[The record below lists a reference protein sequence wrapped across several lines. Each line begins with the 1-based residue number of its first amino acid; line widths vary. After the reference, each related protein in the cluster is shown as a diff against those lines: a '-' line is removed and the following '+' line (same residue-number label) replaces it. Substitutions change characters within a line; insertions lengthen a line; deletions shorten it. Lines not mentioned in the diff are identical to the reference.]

1 MISRIKRN
9 IYFLLVLLPGLA
21 GAATQVTDI
30 EFASLQGDQFEIKLQ
45 FSEQPPKANA
55 YEIGNRARLVV
66 DFPGVESSLPQKK
79 YALDFENASAAVI
92 ISDGKRTRLI
102 VNLNESIPFEIDSD
116 SNSVTVRAGAGA
128 GVGSSDS
135 DTPAMKAAASKVS
148 TASDGPLASSADGSF
163 DSSTNR
169 SKANQFKRSGLAITD
184 VDFRRSEDGAGS
196 IIIGLSQPSVNVDVD
211 RSNDQIQLSFYQ
223 TNLPDR
229 FDRRLDVLD
238 FATPVKTVDSKQE
251 GTTTTVTIDAS
262 GQYDYLAYQAD
273 GQYVVNIKPLSDA
286 EVEAQSKKF
295 AFSGERLTLDFQDIE
310 VRSVLQIIAEFTS
323 LNLVASDTVT
333 GNITLWLDDVP
344 WDQAL
349 EIILKAKGL
358 DKRREGNVLMVAP
371 AAEIAEQERLQ
382 VEANKQLQELAPLET
397 AFVRIKYADAA
408 EIFELFTASRTDEG
422 QSSGG
427 GREGNATTT
436 ILSERG
442 SAIVDERTNTIIL
455 TDTEDK
461 INAFK
466 RLIDE
471 IDMPIKQV
479 LIEARIVIANTDFK
493 KELGVTWGL
502 AGIDKLAGGT
512 VGSAFGDRTLGFS
525 GRRSGLAPGAGVV
538 ETFKYSADEIE
549 ADDGADGLPGTA
561 DDGPTTYTRNYDIG
575 LGDSLAVDLGVANP
589 TGSFSL
595 GYLTDN
601 FLIDLELSAL
611 ESDGFGEIVSQPKVL
626 TGDKQQAV
634 IKSGT
639 EIAYQKATSSG
650 ATSIEF
656 KEAVLQLEVTPQITP
671 DNRIIMDLLVSQD
684 SVGAFT
690 PTGEPSIDITQLE
703 TQALVGN
710 GQTLVLGGIFQT
722 EEVNGTDKVPLLGDL
737 PFVGKLFRN
746 ELRNI
751 EKREILIFITPK
763 IIDDNLLDR

>member
-1 MISRIKRN
+1 MISRIKCN
-9 IYFLLVLLPGLA
+9 IYFLLALLPGLA

-30 EFASLQGDQFEIKLQ
+30 EFASLQGDQFEIRLQ
-45 FSEQPPKANA
+45 FSEQPPQANA
-55 YEIGNRARLVV
+55 YEIGNPARLVV

-79 YALDFENASAAVI
+79 YALGFENANEAVI
-92 ISDGKRTRLI
+92 ISDGSRTRLI
-102 VNLNESIPFEIDSD
+102 VNLNQSIPFEIDSEN
-116 SNSVTVRAGAGA
+116 NSVTVRAGAGTKSTLSA
-128 GVGSSDS
+128 QSNSLSEDGSQLVRA
-135 DTPAMKAAASKVS
+135 PV
-148 TASDGPLASSADGSF
+148 SSAQI
-163 DSSTNR
+163 SSATNI
-169 SKANQFKRSGLAITD
+169 ADAGQFKRNALAVTD
-184 VDFRRSEDGAGS
+184 VDFRRSEDGSGS
-196 IIIGLSQPSVNVDVD
+196 IVIGLSQPSVNVDIN
-211 RSNDQIQLSFYQ
+211 RSNHQIQLSFYQ
-223 TNLPDR
+223 TELPDQ
-229 FDRRLDVLD
+229 FDRRLDVVD
-238 FATPVKTVDSKQE
+238 FATPVKTIDSKQV

-273 GQYVVNIKPLSDA
+273 GQYVVNIKPLTDA
-286 EVEAQSKKF
+286 EVEEQSRKF
-295 AFSGERLTLDFQDIE
+295 AFNGERLTLDFQDIE

-358 DKRREGNVLMVAP
+358 DKRQEGNVLMVAP

-397 AFVRIKYADAA
+397 TFVRIKYADAA
-408 EIFELFTASRTDEG
+408 EIFELFTASRGDEG
-422 QSSGG
+422 QSSSG

-471 IDMPIKQV
+471 IDVPIKQV

-502 AGIDKLAGGT
+502 AGIEKLTGGT
-512 VGSAFGDRTLGFS
+512 IGSPFGDKTLGFS
-525 GRRSGLAPGAGVV
+525 GRRSGLTPGAGVK
-538 ETFKYSADEIE
+538 ETFTYSADEIE
-549 ADDGADGLPGTA
+549 TDDDGI
-561 DDGPTTYTRNYDIG
+561 TTYTRNYDIG
-575 LGDSLAVDLGVANP
+575 LGDSLAVDLGVDNP

-690 PTGEPSIDITQLE
+690 PTGEPSIDITQIE

-737 PFVGKLFRN
+737 PFLGKLFRN
-746 ELRNI
+746 DLRNI

>member
-9 IYFLLVLLPGLA
+9 IYFLLALLPALA

-30 EFASLQGDQFEIKLQ
+30 EFASLQGDQFEIRLQ
-45 FSEQPPKANA
+45 FSEQPPETNA
-55 YEIGNRARLVV
+55 YEIGNPARLIV
-66 DFPGVESSLPQKK
+66 DFPGVESSLSQKK
-79 YALDFENASAAVI
+79 YALGFENANEAVI
-92 ISDGKRTRLI
+92 ISDGSRTRLI
-102 VNLNESIPFEIDSD
+102 VNLNQSVPFEINSD
-116 SNSVTVRAGAGA
+116 NNSVTVRAGAGA
-128 GVGSSDS
+128 GIETSLSSRSDSLAAVASRVALSPGSS
-135 DTPAMKAAASKVS
+135 TTNTAVTAA
-148 TASDGPLASSADGSF
+148 PEQSAV
-163 DSSTNR
+163 
-169 SKANQFKRSGLAITD
+169 AVTD
-184 VDFRRSEDGAGS
+184 VDFRRGEDGSGS
-196 IIIGLSQPSVNVDVD
+196 IHISLSQPSVNVDID
-211 RSNDQIQLSFYQ
+211 RSNHQIQLSFYQ
-223 TNLPDR
+223 TELPDQ
-229 FDRRLDVLD
+229 FDRRLDVVD
-238 FATPVKTVDSKQE
+238 FATPVKTIDSKQE
-251 GTTTTVTIDAS
+251 GTTATVTIDAS

-273 GQYVVNIKPLSDA
+273 GQYVVNIKPLTDA
-286 EVEAQSKKF
+286 EVEEQSKKF

-358 DKRREGNVLMVAP
+358 DKRQEGNVLMVAP

-397 AFVRIKYADAA
+397 TFVRIKYADAA
-408 EIFELFTASRTDEG
+408 EIFELFTASRSDEG

-471 IDMPIKQV
+471 IDVPIKQV

-502 AGIDKLAGGT
+502 AGIDKLAGST
-512 VGSAFGDRTLGFS
+512 TSSAFGDRTLGFS
-525 GRRSGLAPGAGVV
+525 GRRSGLAPGAGVK
-538 ETFKYSADEIE
+538 ESFTYSADEIE
-549 ADDGADGLPGTA
+549 TDNGADGVPGGG
-561 DDGPTTYTRNYDIG
+561 DDGPTTYTRDFDFG

-690 PTGEPSIDITQLE
+690 PTGEPSIDITQIE

-722 EEVNGTDKVPLLGDL
+722 EEVNGTDKVPMLGDL
-737 PFVGKLFRN
+737 PLLGKLFRN
-746 ELRNI
+746 DLRNI

>member
-1 MISRIKRN
+1 MSNSLGIQKMISRIKRN
-9 IYFLLVLLPGLA
+9 IYFLLALLPGLT

-45 FSEQPPKANA
+45 FSEQPPQANA
-55 YEIGNRARLVV
+55 YEIGNPARLVV

-79 YALDFENASAAVI
+79 YALGFENASAAVI
-92 ISDGKRTRLI
+92 ISDGSRTRLI
-102 VNLNESIPFEIDSD
+102 VNLSQSIPFEIDTE
-116 SNSVTVRAGAGA
+116 SNSVTVRAGAGT
-128 GVGSSDS
+128 GVSSRADS
-135 DTPAMKAAASKVS
+135 AVAIAAASQV
-148 TASDGPLASSADGSF
+148 SSAQTST
-163 DSSTNR
+163 SSENSTV
-169 SKANQFKRSGLAITD
+169 SQFKPNGLAVTD
-184 VDFRRSEDGAGS
+184 VDFRRGEDGSGS
-196 IIIGLSQPSVNVDVD
+196 IIIGLSQPSVNVDID
-211 RSNDQIQLSFYQ
+211 RSNNQIQLSFYQ
-223 TNLPDR
+223 TALPDQ
-229 FDRRLDVLD
+229 FDRRLDVVD
-238 FATPVKTVDSKQE
+238 FATPVKHVDSKQE
-251 GTTTTVTIDAS
+251 GTTTTVTIDAA

-273 GQYVVNIKPLSDA
+273 GQYVVNIKPLTDA
-286 EVEAQSKKF
+286 EVEEQAKKF
-295 AFSGERLTLDFQDIE
+295 AFNGDKMTLDFQDIE

-358 DKRREGNVLMVAP
+358 DKRQEGNVLMVAP

-397 AFVRIKYADAA
+397 TFVRIKYADAA

-422 QSSGG
+422 QSSNG
-427 GREGNATTT
+427 GRDGNATPT

-471 IDMPIKQV
+471 IDVPIKQV

-525 GRRSGLAPGAGVV
+525 GRRSGLAPGAGVKDSF
-538 ETFKYSADEIE
+538 TYSADEIE
-549 ADDGADGLPGTA
+549 TDDDGNTI
-561 DDGPTTYTRNYDIG
+561 YTKNYDFG

-690 PTGEPSIDITQLE
+690 PTGEPSIDITQIE

-722 EEVNGTDKVPLLGDL
+722 EEVNGTDKVPFLGDL
-737 PFVGKLFRN
+737 PFLGKLFRN
-746 ELRNI
+746 DLRNV

>member
-1 MISRIKRN
+1 MSNSLGNLKMISRIKCN
-9 IYFLLVLLPGLA
+9 IYFLLALLPGLA

-30 EFASLQGDQFEIKLQ
+30 EFASLQGDQFEIRLQ
-45 FSEQPPKANA
+45 FSEQPPQANA
-55 YEIGNRARLVV
+55 YEIGNPARLVV

-79 YALDFENASAAVI
+79 YALGFENANEAVI
-92 ISDGKRTRLI
+92 ISDGSRTRLI
-102 VNLNESIPFEIDSD
+102 VNLNQSIPFEIDSEN
-116 SNSVTVRAGAGA
+116 NSVTVRAGAGTKSILSA
-128 GVGSSDS
+128 QSDS
-135 DTPAMKAAASKVS
+135 LTEDGSQLVRAPVAS
-148 TASDGPLASSADGSF
+148 AQISSA
-163 DSSTNR
+163 TNI
-169 SKANQFKRSGLAITD
+169 ADAGQFKRNALAVTD
-184 VDFRRSEDGAGS
+184 VDFRRSEDGSGS
-196 IIIGLSQPSVNVDVD
+196 IIIGLSQPSVNVDIN
-211 RSNDQIQLSFYQ
+211 RSNHQIQLSFYQ
-223 TNLPDR
+223 TELPDQ
-229 FDRRLDVLD
+229 FDRRLDVVD
-238 FATPVKTVDSKQE
+238 FATPVKTIDSKQV

-262 GQYDYLAYQAD
+262 GQYDYLAYQTD
-273 GQYVVNIKPLSDA
+273 GQYVVNITPLTDA
-286 EVEAQSKKF
+286 EVEEQSRKF
-295 AFSGERLTLDFQDIE
+295 AFNGERLTLDFQDIE

-358 DKRREGNVLMVAP
+358 DKRQEGNVLMVAP

-397 AFVRIKYADAA
+397 TFVRIKYADAA
-408 EIFELFTASRTDEG
+408 EIFELFTASRGDEG
-422 QSSGG
+422 QSSSG

-471 IDMPIKQV
+471 IDVPIKQV

-502 AGIDKLAGGT
+502 AGIEKLTGGT
-512 VGSAFGDRTLGFS
+512 IGSPFGDKTLGFS
-525 GRRSGLAPGAGVV
+525 GRRSGLTPGAGVK
-538 ETFKYSADEIE
+538 ETFTYSADEIE
-549 ADDGADGLPGTA
+549 TDDDGI
-561 DDGPTTYTRNYDIG
+561 TTYTRNYDIG
-575 LGDSLAVDLGVANP
+575 LGDSLAVDLGVDNP

-690 PTGEPSIDITQLE
+690 PTGEPSIDITQIE

-737 PFVGKLFRN
+737 PFLGKLFRN
-746 ELRNI
+746 DLRNI

>member
-1 MISRIKRN
+1 MISRIKCN
-9 IYFLLVLLPGLA
+9 IYFLLALLPGLA

-30 EFASLQGDQFEIKLQ
+30 EFASLQGDQFEIRLQ
-45 FSEQPPKANA
+45 FSEQPPQANA
-55 YEIGNRARLVV
+55 YEIGNPARLVV

-79 YALDFENASAAVI
+79 YALGFENANEAVI
-92 ISDGKRTRLI
+92 ISDGSRTRLI
-102 VNLNESIPFEIDSD
+102 VNLNQSIPFEIDSEN
-116 SNSVTVRAGAGA
+116 NSVTVRAGAGTKSILSA
-128 GVGSSDS
+128 QSNSLSEDGSQLVRA
-135 DTPAMKAAASKVS
+135 PV
-148 TASDGPLASSADGSF
+148 SSAQI
-163 DSSTNR
+163 SSATNI
-169 SKANQFKRSGLAITD
+169 ADAGQFKRNALAVTD
-184 VDFRRSEDGAGS
+184 VDFRRSEDGSGS
-196 IIIGLSQPSVNVDVD
+196 IVIGLSQPSVNVDIN
-211 RSNDQIQLSFYQ
+211 RSNHQIQLSFYQ
-223 TNLPDR
+223 TELPDQS
-229 FDRRLDVLD
+229 DRRLDVVD
-238 FATPVKTVDSKQE
+238 FATPVKTIDSKQV

-273 GQYVVNIKPLSDA
+273 GQYVVNIKPLTDA
-286 EVEAQSKKF
+286 EVEEQSRKF
-295 AFSGERLTLDFQDIE
+295 AFNGERLTLDFQDIE

-358 DKRREGNVLMVAP
+358 DKRQEGNVLMVAP

-397 AFVRIKYADAA
+397 TFVRIKYADAA
-408 EIFELFTASRTDEG
+408 EIFELFTASRGDEG
-422 QSSGG
+422 QSSSG

-471 IDMPIKQV
+471 IDVPIKQV

-502 AGIDKLAGGT
+502 AGIEKLTGGT
-512 VGSAFGDRTLGFS
+512 IGSPFGDKTLGFS
-525 GRRSGLAPGAGVV
+525 GRRSGLTPGAGVK
-538 ETFKYSADEIE
+538 ETFTYSADEIE
-549 ADDGADGLPGTA
+549 TDDDGI
-561 DDGPTTYTRNYDIG
+561 TTYTRNYDIG
-575 LGDSLAVDLGVANP
+575 LGDSLAVDLGVDNP

-690 PTGEPSIDITQLE
+690 PTGEPSIDITQIE

-737 PFVGKLFRN
+737 PFLGKLFRN
-746 ELRNI
+746 DLRNI

>member
-1 MISRIKRN
+1 MKSDQLVRENKMISQLKRCL
-9 IYFLLVLLPGLA
+9 YWLLLALPATLW
-21 GAATQVTDI
+21 GAAAEANAVTDI
-30 EFASLQGDQFEIKLQ
+30 DFVALPDDRFEVRLA
-45 FSEQPPKANA
+45 FSGQPPQPKS
-55 YEIGNRARLVV
+55 YEIAQPARLVL
-66 DFPGVESSLPQKK
+66 DFAQVQSALDKKK
-79 YALDFENASAAVI
+79 YPLPFTNARDAVVV
-92 ISDGKRTRLI
+92 SDGSRTRLI
-102 VNLNESIPFEIDSD
+102 INLVESAPFQTAIEG
-116 SNSVTVRAGAGA
+116 NSLVLQVGASGAAQRVERDDLSGFQPAAIREDQDQAAGELNAAVTG
-128 GVGSSDS
+128 
-135 DTPAMKAAASKVS
+135 
-148 TASDGPLASSADGSF
+148 
-163 DSSTNR
+163 
-169 SKANQFKRSGLAITD
+169 I
-184 VDFRRSEDGAGS
+184 DFRRDAQGAGLILIDLSDPS
-196 IIIGLSQPSVNVDVD
+196 INIDIEKTGKA
-211 RSNDQIQLSFYQ
+211 IQLSFYQ
-223 TNLPDR
+223 TELPGYL
-229 FDRRLDVLD
+229 DRRLDVVD
-238 FATPVKTVDSKQE
+238 FATPVSAVDAVQVGSA
-251 GTTTTVTIDAS
+251 TIITIEAD

-273 GQYVVNIKPLSDA
+273 NQYMVSVKPQSEA
-286 EVEAQSKKF
+286 EIAAQANKF
-295 AFSGERLTLDFQDIE
+295 DFSGDRLSLNFQDIE
-310 VRSVLQIIAEFTS
+310 VRSVLQLIADFTS

-333 GNITLWLDDVP
+333 GSITLRLDQVP

-349 EIILKAKGL
+349 AIVLKAKGL
-358 DKRREGNVLMVAP
+358 DKRQEGNVLMVAP

-408 EIFELFTASRTDEG
+408 KIFELFTADDQ
-422 QSSGG
+422 QSGDSGG
-427 GREGNATTT
+427 ASKDGNATNS
-436 ILSERG
+436 ILSARG

-461 INAFK
+461 ISEFQ
-466 RLIDE
+466 RLIAE
-471 IDMPIKQV
+471 IDVPIKQV

-493 KELGVTWGL
+493 KELGATWGL
-502 AGIDKLAGGT
+502 AGIDKISGT
-512 VGSAFGDRTLGFS
+512 TQSSAFGDKTLGFS
-525 GRRSGLAPGAGVV
+525 GRRSGLSPGAGVA
-538 ETFKYSADEIE
+538 ESFRYSADEIE
-549 ADDGADGLPGTA
+549 TDFGPDGVAGGG
-561 DDGPTTYTRNYDIG
+561 DDGPTLYTKNYDFG
-575 LGDSLAVDLGVANP
+575 LGDSLAVDLGVADP

-639 EIAYQKATSSG
+639 EIAYEKATSSG

-656 KEAVLQLEVTPQITP
+656 REAVLQLEVTPQITP

-690 PTGEPSIDITQLE
+690 PGGEPSIDITRIE

-722 EEVNGTDKVPLLGDL
+722 EEVNGTEKVPMLGDI
-737 PFVGKLFRN
+737 PFLGRLFRN
-746 ELRNI
+746 DLRNV

>member
-1 MISRIKRN
+1 MISRIKCN
-9 IYFLLVLLPGLA
+9 IYFLLALLPGLA

-30 EFASLQGDQFEIKLQ
+30 EFASLQGDQFEIRLQ
-45 FSEQPPKANA
+45 FSEQPPQANA
-55 YEIGNRARLVV
+55 YEIGNPARLVV

-79 YALDFENASAAVI
+79 YALGFENANEAVI
-92 ISDGKRTRLI
+92 ISDGSRTRLI
-102 VNLNESIPFEIDSD
+102 VNLNQSIPFEIDSEN
-116 SNSVTVRAGAGA
+116 NSVTVRAGAGTKSTLSA
-128 GVGSSDS
+128 QSNSLSEDGSQLVRA
-135 DTPAMKAAASKVS
+135 PV
-148 TASDGPLASSADGSF
+148 SSAQI
-163 DSSTNR
+163 SSATNI
-169 SKANQFKRSGLAITD
+169 ADAGQFKRNALAVTD
-184 VDFRRSEDGAGS
+184 VDFRRSEDGSGS
-196 IIIGLSQPSVNVDVD
+196 IVIGLSQHSVNVDIN
-211 RSNDQIQLSFYQ
+211 RSNHQIQLSFYQ
-223 TNLPDR
+223 TELPDQS
-229 FDRRLDVLD
+229 DRRLDVVD
-238 FATPVKTVDSKQE
+238 FATPVKTIDSKQV

-273 GQYVVNIKPLSDA
+273 GQYVVNIKPLTDA
-286 EVEAQSKKF
+286 EVEEQSRKF
-295 AFSGERLTLDFQDIE
+295 AFNGERLTLDFQDIE

-358 DKRREGNVLMVAP
+358 DKRQEGNVLMVAP

-397 AFVRIKYADAA
+397 TFVRIKYADAA
-408 EIFELFTASRTDEG
+408 EIFELFTASRGDEG
-422 QSSGG
+422 QSSSG

-471 IDMPIKQV
+471 IDVPIKQV

-493 KELGVTWGL
+493 KELGVTWSL
-502 AGIDKLAGGT
+502 AGIEKLTGGT
-512 VGSAFGDRTLGFS
+512 IGSPFGDKTLGFS
-525 GRRSGLAPGAGVV
+525 GRRSGLTPGAGVK
-538 ETFKYSADEIE
+538 ETFTYSADEIE
-549 ADDGADGLPGTA
+549 TDDDGI
-561 DDGPTTYTRNYDIG
+561 TTYTRNYDIG
-575 LGDSLAVDLGVANP
+575 LGDSLAVDLGVDNP

-690 PTGEPSIDITQLE
+690 PTGEPSIDITQIE

-737 PFVGKLFRN
+737 PFLGKLFRN
-746 ELRNI
+746 DLRNI

>member
-1 MISRIKRN
+1 M
-9 IYFLLVLLPGLA
+9 
-21 GAATQVTDI
+21 
-30 EFASLQGDQFEIKLQ
+30 
-45 FSEQPPKANA
+45 
-55 YEIGNRARLVV
+55 
-66 DFPGVESSLPQKK
+66 
-79 YALDFENASAAVI
+79 
-92 ISDGKRTRLI
+92 I
-102 VNLNESIPFEIDSD
+102 VNLTESAPFASATDGNTVTLRVGAD
-116 SNSVTVRAGAGA
+116 NSSGIANMSAQATR
-128 GVGSSDS
+128 
-135 DTPAMKAAASKVS
+135 AAAESGDFS
-148 TASDGPLASSADGSF
+148 TGGP
-163 DSSTNR
+163 
-169 SKANQFKRSGLAITD
+169 AITEI
-184 VDFRRSEDGAGS
+184 DFRRGKDGSGTIS
-196 IIIGLSQPSVNVDVD
+196 IDLSQPSVNVDID
-211 RSNDQIQLSFYQ
+211 RNSSQITLSFYQ
-223 TNLPDR
+223 TTLPER
-229 FDRRLDVLD
+229 LDRRLDVVD
-238 FATPVKTVDSKQE
+238 FATPVQTVDSKQE
-251 GTTTTVTIDAS
+251 GSKTVVAIEAS

-286 EVEAQSKKF
+286 EIAEQSKKF
-295 AFSGERLTLDFQDIE
+295 AFNGERLTLNFQNIE

-323 LNLVASDTVT
+323 INLVASDTVT
-333 GNITLWLDDVP
+333 GSITLRLDNVP

-358 DKRREGNVLMVAP
+358 DKRQEGNVLMVATS
-371 AAEIAEQERLQ
+371 AEIAEQERLQ

-397 AFVRIKYADAA
+397 AFVRIKYADAR
-408 EIFELFTASRTDEG
+408 EVFELFTATRTEAG
-422 QSSGG
+422 QAGGG
-427 GREGNATTT
+427 GRDGNATNT

-461 INAFK
+461 INEFR
-466 RLIDE
+466 RLIGE
-471 IDMPIKQV
+471 IDVPIKQV

-493 KELGVTWGL
+493 KELGATWGL
-502 AGIDKLAGGT
+502 AGIDKLAGDT
-512 VGSAFGDRTLGFS
+512 TSSAFGDRTLGFS
-525 GRRSGLAPGAGVV
+525 GRRSGLTPGSGVK
-538 ETFKYSADEIE
+538 ESFTYSADEIE
-549 ADDGADGLPGTA
+549 RDDGIDGIAGTA
-561 DDGPTTYTRNYDIG
+561 DDVTTYTRNYDFG
-575 LGDSLAVDLGVANP
+575 FGYSLAVDLGVSNP

-690 PTGEPSIDITQLE
+690 PTGEPSIDITQIK

-722 EEVNGTDKVPLLGDL
+722 EEVKGVDKVPVLGDI
-737 PFVGKLFRN
+737 PFLGRLFRN
-746 ELRNI
+746 DLRNV

>member
-1 MISRIKRN
+1 MKSDQLVRENKMISQLKRCL
-9 IYFLLVLLPGLA
+9 YWLLLALPATLW
-21 GAATQVTDI
+21 GAAAEANAVTDI
-30 EFASLQGDQFEIKLQ
+30 DFVALPDDRFEVRLA
-45 FSEQPPKANA
+45 FSGQPPQPKS
-55 YEIGNRARLVV
+55 YEIAQPARLVL
-66 DFPGVESSLPQKK
+66 DFAQVQSALDKKK
-79 YALDFENASAAVI
+79 YPLPFTNARDAVVV
-92 ISDGKRTRLI
+92 SDGSRTRLI
-102 VNLNESIPFEIDSD
+102 INLVESAPFQTAIEG
-116 SNSVTVRAGAGA
+116 NSLVLQVGASGAAQRVERDDLSGFQPAAIREDQDQAAGELNAAVTG
-128 GVGSSDS
+128 
-135 DTPAMKAAASKVS
+135 
-148 TASDGPLASSADGSF
+148 
-163 DSSTNR
+163 
-169 SKANQFKRSGLAITD
+169 I
-184 VDFRRSEDGAGS
+184 DFRRDAQGAGLILIDLSDPS
-196 IIIGLSQPSVNVDVD
+196 INIDIEKTGKA
-211 RSNDQIQLSFYQ
+211 IQLSFYQ
-223 TNLPDR
+223 TELPGYL
-229 FDRRLDVLD
+229 DRRLDVVD
-238 FATPVKTVDSKQE
+238 FATPVSAVDAVQVGSA
-251 GTTTTVTIDAS
+251 TIITIEAD

-273 GQYVVNIKPLSDA
+273 NQYMVSVKPQSEA
-286 EVEAQSKKF
+286 EIAAQANKF
-295 AFSGERLTLDFQDIE
+295 DFSGDRLSLNFQDIE
-310 VRSVLQIIAEFTS
+310 VRSVLQLIADFTS

-333 GNITLWLDDVP
+333 GSITLRLDQVP

-349 EIILKAKGL
+349 AIVLKAKGL
-358 DKRREGNVLMVAP
+358 DKRQEGNVLMVAP

-408 EIFELFTASRTDEG
+408 KIFELFTADDQ
-422 QSSGG
+422 QSGDSGG
-427 GREGNATTT
+427 ASKDGNATNS
-436 ILSERG
+436 ILSARG

-461 INAFK
+461 ISEFQ
-466 RLIDE
+466 RLIAE
-471 IDMPIKQV
+471 IDVPIKQV

-493 KELGVTWGL
+493 KELGATWGL
-502 AGIDKLAGGT
+502 AGIDKISGT
-512 VGSAFGDRTLGFS
+512 TQSSAFGDKTLGFS
-525 GRRSGLAPGAGVV
+525 GRRSGLSPGAGVA
-538 ETFKYSADEIE
+538 ESFRYSADEIE
-549 ADDGADGLPGTA
+549 TDFGPDGVAGGG
-561 DDGPTTYTRNYDIG
+561 DDGPTLYTKNYDFG
-575 LGDSLAVDLGVANP
+575 LGDSLAVDLGVADP

-595 GYLTDN
+595 GYLIDN

-639 EIAYQKATSSG
+639 EIAYEKATSSG

-656 KEAVLQLEVTPQITP
+656 REAVLQLEVTPQITP

-690 PTGEPSIDITQLE
+690 PGGEPSIDITRIE

-722 EEVNGTDKVPLLGDL
+722 EEVSGTDKVPLLGDL

>member
-1 MISRIKRN
+1 MISRIKCN
-9 IYFLLVLLPGLA
+9 IYFLLALLPGLA

-30 EFASLQGDQFEIKLQ
+30 EFASLQGDQFEIRLQ
-45 FSEQPPKANA
+45 FSEQPPQANA
-55 YEIGNRARLVV
+55 YEIGNPARLVV

-79 YALDFENASAAVI
+79 YALGFENANEAVI
-92 ISDGKRTRLI
+92 ISDGSRTRLI
-102 VNLNESIPFEIDSD
+102 VNLNQSIPFEIDSEN
-116 SNSVTVRAGAGA
+116 NSVTVRAGAGTKSTLSA
-128 GVGSSDS
+128 QSNSLSEDGSQLVRA
-135 DTPAMKAAASKVS
+135 PV
-148 TASDGPLASSADGSF
+148 SSAQI
-163 DSSTNR
+163 SSATNI
-169 SKANQFKRSGLAITD
+169 ADAGQFKRNALAVTD
-184 VDFRRSEDGAGS
+184 VDFRRSEDGSGS
-196 IIIGLSQPSVNVDVD
+196 IVIGLSQHSVNVDIN
-211 RSNDQIQLSFYQ
+211 RSNHQIQLSFYQ
-223 TNLPDR
+223 TELPDQS
-229 FDRRLDVLD
+229 DRRLDVVD
-238 FATPVKTVDSKQE
+238 FATPVKTIDSKQV

-262 GQYDYLAYQAD
+262 GQYDYLAYQAH
-273 GQYVVNIKPLSDA
+273 GQYVVNIKPLTDA
-286 EVEAQSKKF
+286 EVEEQSRKF
-295 AFSGERLTLDFQDIE
+295 AFNGERLTLDFQDIE

-358 DKRREGNVLMVAP
+358 DKRQEGNVLMVAP

-397 AFVRIKYADAA
+397 TFVRIKYADAA
-408 EIFELFTASRTDEG
+408 EIFELFTASRGDEG
-422 QSSGG
+422 QSSSG

-471 IDMPIKQV
+471 IDVPIKQV

-493 KELGVTWGL
+493 KELGVTWSL
-502 AGIDKLAGGT
+502 AGIEKLTGGT
-512 VGSAFGDRTLGFS
+512 IGSPFGDKTLGFS
-525 GRRSGLAPGAGVV
+525 GRRSGLTPGAGVK
-538 ETFKYSADEIE
+538 ETFTYSADEIE
-549 ADDGADGLPGTA
+549 TDDDGI
-561 DDGPTTYTRNYDIG
+561 TTYTRNYDIG
-575 LGDSLAVDLGVANP
+575 LGDSLAVDLGVDNP

-690 PTGEPSIDITQLE
+690 PTGEPSIDITQIE

-737 PFVGKLFRN
+737 PFLGKLFRN
-746 ELRNI
+746 DLRNI

>member
-1 MISRIKRN
+1 MIKRIKSL
-9 IYFLLVLLPGLA
+9 FLLLVILPVFAWGEA
-21 GAATQVTDI
+21 KVTDI
-30 EFASLQGDQFEIKLQ
+30 EFASLPGEQFEIKLL
-45 FSEQPPKANA
+45 FTEKPPRPKA
-55 YEIGNRARLVV
+55 YEISKPARLIL
-66 DFPGVESSLPQKK
+66 DFPGVGSSLTQKK
-79 YALDFENASAAVI
+79 YALGFENARDAVI
-92 ISDGKRTRLI
+92 VSDDNRTRLI
-102 VNLNESIPFEIDSD
+102 VNLSETAPYKTEIADNSLVLRVGSGAIDSQ
-116 SNSVTVRAGAGA
+116 
-128 GVGSSDS
+128 
-135 DTPAMKAAASKVS
+135 
-148 TASDGPLASSADGSF
+148 TAGSF
-163 DSSTNR
+163 SSGSYSSGSETALDK
-169 SKANQFKRSGLAITD
+169 KAESYSDILAAELAVTE
-184 VDFRRSEDGAGS
+184 VDFRRSSDGSGT
-196 IIIGLSQPSVNVDVD
+196 ITIGLSQPSVNVDID
-211 RSNDQIQLSFYQ
+211 RDSREIKLSLYQ
-223 TNLPDR
+223 TALPER
-229 FDRRLDVLD
+229 LDRRLDVID
-238 FATPVKTVDSKQE
+238 FATPVQTIDTVQE
-251 GTTTTVTIDAS
+251 GTTTVVTIEAS

-286 EVEAQSKKF
+286 EVEEQSKKF
-295 AFSGERLTLDFQDIE
+295 AFQGERLTLNFQNIE

-333 GNITLWLDDVP
+333 GSITLRLDNVP

-358 DKRREGNVLMVAP
+358 DKRQEGNVLMVAP

-397 AFVRIKYADAA
+397 AFVRIKYADAG
-408 EIFELFTASRTDEG
+408 ELFELFTARSEG
-422 QSSGG
+422 EQLGG
-427 GREGNATTT
+427 GSREGNATST

-455 TDTEDK
+455 TDTEEK
-461 INAFK
+461 INEFK
-466 RLIDE
+466 RLISE
-471 IDMPIKQV
+471 IDVPIKQV
-479 LIEARIVIANTDFK
+479 LIEARIVVANTDFK

-502 AGIDKLAGGT
+502 AGIDKLAGGQFA
-512 VGSAFGDRTLGFS
+512 SATGDRTLGFS
-525 GRRSGLAPGAGVV
+525 GRRSGLTPGAGVV
-538 ETFKYSADEIE
+538 ETFTYSADEV
-549 ADDGADGLPGTA
+549 DTTGPDGQAGTA
-561 DDGPTTYTRNYDIG
+561 DDVTVVTQNFDFG
-575 LGDSLAVDLGVANP
+575 LGDSLAVDLGVDNP
-589 TGSFSL
+589 AGSFSL

-639 EIAYQKATSSG
+639 EIAFQKATSSG
-650 ATSIEF
+650 ATSVEF

-690 PTGEPSIDITQLE
+690 PTGEPSIDITQIE

-722 EEVNGTDKVPLLGDL
+722 EEVDGTEKVPLLGDM
-737 PFVGKLFRN
+737 PFLGRLFRN
-746 ELRNI
+746 DLRNI

-763 IIDDNLLDR
+763 IIDDSLLDR

>member
-1 MISRIKRN
+1 MSNLLGKQKMISRIKRN
-9 IYFLLVLLPGLA
+9 IYFLLALLPGLA
-21 GAATQVTDI
+21 NAATQVTDI
-30 EFASLQGDQFEIKLQ
+30 EFASLQGDQFEIRLQ
-45 FSEQPPKANA
+45 FSEQPPEANA
-55 YEIGNRARLVV
+55 YEIGNPARLVV

-79 YALDFENASAAVI
+79 YALGFENANEAVI
-92 ISDGKRTRLI
+92 ISDGSRTRLI
-102 VNLNESIPFEIDSD
+102 VNLNQSIPFEIDSEN
-116 SNSVTVRAGAGA
+116 NSVTVRAGAGSNI
-128 GVGSSDS
+128 GGSISSQSTSPTLSQTPSVEGSSAPKS
-135 DTPAMKAAASKVS
+135 V
-148 TASDGPLASSADGSF
+148 TADEFERNALAV
-163 DSSTNR
+163 
-169 SKANQFKRSGLAITD
+169 TD
-184 VDFRRSEDGAGS
+184 VDFRRGEDGSGS
-196 IIIGLSQPSVNVDVD
+196 IVIGLSKPSVNVDID
-211 RSNDQIQLSFYQ
+211 RSNHQIQLSFYQ
-223 TNLPDR
+223 TDLPDQ
-229 FDRRLDVLD
+229 FDRRLDVVD
-238 FATPVKTVDSKQE
+238 FATPVKTIDSKQE

-273 GQYVVNIKPLSDA
+273 GQYVVNIKPLTDA
-286 EVEAQSKKF
+286 EVEEQSKKF
-295 AFSGERLTLDFQDIE
+295 AFNGERLTLDFQDIE

-358 DKRREGNVLMVAP
+358 DKRQEGNVLMVAP

-397 AFVRIKYADAA
+397 TFVRIKYADAA

-471 IDMPIKQV
+471 IDVPIKQV

-512 VGSAFGDRTLGFS
+512 TSSAFGDRTLGFS
-525 GRRSGLAPGAGVV
+525 GRRSGLTPGAGVK
-538 ETFKYSADEIE
+538 ESFTYSADETE
-549 ADDGADGLPGTA
+549 EDYGADGVQGGG
-561 DDGPTTYTRNYDIG
+561 DDGPTTYTRAFDFG

-690 PTGEPSIDITQLE
+690 PTGEPSIDITQIE

>member
-1 MISRIKRN
+1 MISRVKCC
-9 IYFLLVLLPGLA
+9 FLMLSLYCFSWS
-21 GAATQVTDI
+21 AAAIDNRVTDI
-30 EFASLQGDQFEIKLQ
+30 DFTSLSSDQFEISLQ
-45 FSEQPPKANA
+45 FSQRPPQPKS
-55 YEIGNRARLVV
+55 YEIAEPARLVL
-66 DFPGVESSLPQKK
+66 DFADVQSQLAKKK
-79 YALDFENASAAVI
+79 YPLSFENARDAVVV
-92 ISDGKRTRLI
+92 SDGSRTRLI
-102 VNLNESIPFEIDSD
+102 VNLNESAPFITRIEGDRLMVKVGVDQSANATSAMPIASTYAQGSD
-116 SNSVTVRAGAGA
+116 DRRADFTEL
-128 GVGSSDS
+128 S
-135 DTPAMKAAASKVS
+135 AAL
-148 TASDGPLASSADGSF
+148 TG
-163 DSSTNR
+163 
-169 SKANQFKRSGLAITD
+169 
-184 VDFRRSEDGAGS
+184 VDFRRDAQGAGL
-196 IIIGLSQPSVNVDVD
+196 IKLDLSDPAVNIDINKTGSKI
-211 RSNDQIQLSFYQ
+211 RLEFYQ
-223 TNLPDR
+223 TELPDHL
-229 FDRRLDVLD
+229 DRRLDVVD
-238 FATPVKTVDSKQE
+238 FATPVTAIDTMQQGS
-251 GTTTTVTIDAS
+251 TTVVTIEAE

-273 GQYVVNIKPLSDA
+273 KQYIVSVKPLTAA
-286 EVEAQSKKF
+286 EVELHNKKF
-295 AFSGERLTLDFQDIE
+295 DFTGDRLSLNFQDIE
-310 VRSVLQIIAEFTS
+310 VRSVLQLIADFTS

-333 GNITLWLDDVP
+333 GSITLRLDKVP

-349 EIILKAKGL
+349 EIVLKAKGL
-358 DKRREGNVLMVAP
+358 DKRQEGNVLMVAP

-408 EIFELFTASRTDEG
+408 EIFELFTADDSQSG
-422 QSSGG
+422 QSGG
-427 GREGNATTT
+427 AAEGNATTS

-442 SAIVDERTNTIIL
+442 SAIVDQRTNTIIL
-455 TDTEDK
+455 TDTEEK
-461 INAFK
+461 INEFK
-466 RLIDE
+466 RLISE
-471 IDMPIKQV
+471 IDVPIKQV

-502 AGIDKLAGGT
+502 AGLDKLSGGQFS
-512 VGSAFGDRTLGFS
+512 SASGDRSLGFS
-525 GRRSGLAPGAGVV
+525 GRRSGLTPGAGVV
-538 ETFKYSADEIE
+538 ETFTYQADEVE
-549 ADDGADGLPGTA
+549 VDDGPDGLPFTA
-561 DDGPTTYTRNYDIG
+561 DDITTVTQNYDFG
-575 LGDSLAVDLGVANP
+575 LGDSLAVDLGVSNP

-611 ESDGFGEIVSQPKVL
+611 ESDGYGEIVSQPKVL

-690 PTGEPSIDITQLE
+690 PTGEPSIDITQIE
-703 TQALVGN
+703 TQALVGD

-722 EEVNGTDKVPLLGDL
+722 EEVKGTEKVPMLGDI
-737 PFVGKLFRN
+737 PFLGKLFRN
-746 ELRNI
+746 DLRNI

>member
-1 MISRIKRN
+1 MISRIKKL
-9 IYFLLVLLPGLA
+9 YLFLVILPMVAWGEV
-21 GAATQVTDI
+21 QVTDI
-30 EFASLQGDQFEIKLQ
+30 EFASLPGEQFEIKLL
-45 FSEQPPKANA
+45 FTEKPPQPKA
-55 YEIGNRARLVV
+55 YEISKPARLIL
-66 DFPGVESSLPQKK
+66 DFPGVGSSLAEKK
-79 YALDFENASAAVI
+79 YALGFENASDAVVI
-92 ISDGKRTRLI
+92 ADGSRTRLI
-102 VNLNESIPFEIDSD
+102 VNLAEPVPFSTEISD
-116 SNSVTVRAGAGA
+116 NSLTLR
-128 GVGSSDS
+128 VGSEGVPRFDSVAAPTARKGVESSSDEFKTIS
-135 DTPAMKAAASKVS
+135 LTVTEVDFYR
-148 TASDGPLASSADGSF
+148 GEDGSGTI
-163 DSSTNR
+163 S
-169 SKANQFKRSGLAITD
+169 
-184 VDFRRSEDGAGS
+184 
-196 IIIGLSQPSVNVDVD
+196 IGLSQPSVNVDID
-211 RSNDQIQLSFYQ
+211 RNNSEVKLSFYQ
-223 TNLPDR
+223 TVLPER
-229 FDRRLDVLD
+229 LDRRLDVID
-238 FATPVKTVDSKQE
+238 FATPVQTIDTVRE
-251 GTTTTVTIDAS
+251 GTTTTVTIESS

-286 EVEAQSKKF
+286 ELEEQSKKF
-295 AFSGERLTLDFQDIE
+295 AFSGERLTLNFQNIE

-333 GNITLWLDDVP
+333 GSITLRLDNVP

-358 DKRREGNVLMVAP
+358 DKRQEGNVLMVAP

-397 AFVRIKYADAA
+397 AFVRIKYADAG
-408 EIFELFTASRTDEG
+408 EIFELFTASSTETG
-422 QSSGG
+422 QSGAG
-427 GREGNATTT
+427 GREGNATNT

-455 TDTEDK
+455 TDTEEK
-461 INAFK
+461 INEFK
-466 RLIDE
+466 RLISE
-471 IDMPIKQV
+471 IDVPIKQV

-502 AGIDKLAGGT
+502 AGIDKLAGGQFT
-512 VGSAFGDRTLGFS
+512 SATGDRTLGFS
-525 GRRSGLAPGAGVV
+525 GRRSGLTPGAGVV
-538 ETFKYSADEIE
+538 ESFTYSADEV
-549 ADDGADGLPGTA
+549 DTTGPDGQAGTA
-561 DDGPTTYTRNYDIG
+561 DDVTVVTNSFDFG
-575 LGDSLAVDLGVANP
+575 LGDSLAVDLGVDSPA
-589 TGSFSL
+589 GSFSL

-639 EIAYQKATSSG
+639 EIAFQKATSSG
-650 ATSIEF
+650 ATSVEF

-690 PTGEPSIDITQLE
+690 PTGEPSIDITQIQ

-722 EEVNGTDKVPLLGDL
+722 EEVDGTEKVPVLGDM
-737 PFVGKLFRN
+737 PFLGRLFRN

-763 IIDDNLLDR
+763 IIDDSLLDR

>member
-1 MISRIKRN
+1 MISRVKCC
-9 IYFLLVLLPGLA
+9 FLMLSLYCFSWS
-21 GAATQVTDI
+21 AAAVDNRVTDI
-30 EFASLQGDQFEIKLQ
+30 DFTSLSSDQFEISLQ
-45 FSEQPPKANA
+45 FSQRPPQPKS
-55 YEIGNRARLVV
+55 YEIAEPARLVL
-66 DFPGVESSLPQKK
+66 DFADVQSQLAKKK
-79 YALDFENASAAVI
+79 YPLSFENARDAVVV
-92 ISDGKRTRLI
+92 SDGSRTRLI
-102 VNLNESIPFEIDSD
+102 VNLNESAPFITRIEGDRLMVKVGVDQSANATSAMPIASTYAQGSD
-116 SNSVTVRAGAGA
+116 DRRADFTEL
-128 GVGSSDS
+128 S
-135 DTPAMKAAASKVS
+135 AAL
-148 TASDGPLASSADGSF
+148 TG
-163 DSSTNR
+163 
-169 SKANQFKRSGLAITD
+169 
-184 VDFRRSEDGAGS
+184 VDFRRDAQGAGL
-196 IIIGLSQPSVNVDVD
+196 IKLDLSDPAVNIDINKTGSKI
-211 RSNDQIQLSFYQ
+211 RLEFYQ
-223 TNLPDR
+223 TELPDHL
-229 FDRRLDVLD
+229 DRRLDVVD
-238 FATPVKTVDSKQE
+238 FATPVTAIDTMQQGS
-251 GTTTTVTIDAS
+251 TTVVTIEAE

-273 GQYVVNIKPLSDA
+273 KQYIVSVKPLTAA
-286 EVEAQSKKF
+286 EVELHNKKF
-295 AFSGERLTLDFQDIE
+295 DFTGDRLSLNFQDIE
-310 VRSVLQIIAEFTS
+310 VRSVLQLIADFTS

-333 GNITLWLDDVP
+333 GSITLRLDKVP

-349 EIILKAKGL
+349 EIVLKAKGL
-358 DKRREGNVLMVAP
+358 DKRQEGNVLMVAP

-408 EIFELFTASRTDEG
+408 EIFELFTADDSQSG
-422 QSSGG
+422 QSGG
-427 GREGNATTT
+427 ATEGNATTS

-455 TDTEDK
+455 TDTEEK
-461 INAFK
+461 INEFK
-466 RLIDE
+466 RLISE
-471 IDMPIKQV
+471 IDVPIKQV

-502 AGIDKLAGGT
+502 AGLDKLSGGQFS
-512 VGSAFGDRTLGFS
+512 SASGDRSLGFS
-525 GRRSGLAPGAGVV
+525 GRRSGLTPGAGVV
-538 ETFKYSADEIE
+538 ETFTYQADEVE
-549 ADDGADGLPGTA
+549 VDDGPDGLPFTA
-561 DDGPTTYTRNYDIG
+561 DDITTVTQNYDFG
-575 LGDSLAVDLGVANP
+575 LGDSLAVDLGVSNP
-589 TGSFSL
+589 SGSFSL

-611 ESDGFGEIVSQPKVL
+611 ESDGYGEIVSQPKVL

-690 PTGEPSIDITQLE
+690 PTGEPSIDITQIE
-703 TQALVGN
+703 TQALVGD

-722 EEVNGTDKVPLLGDL
+722 EEIKGTEKVPMLGDI
-737 PFVGKLFRN
+737 PFLGKLFRN
-746 ELRNI
+746 DLRNI

>member
-1 MISRIKRN
+1 MISRVK
-9 IYFLLVLLPGLA
+9 YCFLMLSLYCFSWS
-21 GAATQVTDI
+21 AAAVDNRVTDI
-30 EFASLQGDQFEIKLQ
+30 DFTSLSSDQFEISLQ
-45 FSEQPPKANA
+45 FSQRPPQPKS
-55 YEIGNRARLVV
+55 YEIAEPARLVL
-66 DFPGVESSLPQKK
+66 DFADVQSQLAKKK
-79 YALDFENASAAVI
+79 YPLSFENARDAVVV
-92 ISDGKRTRLI
+92 SDGSRTRLI
-102 VNLNESIPFEIDSD
+102 VNLNESAPFITRIESD
-116 SNSVTVRAGAGA
+116 RLMVKVGADQTANATSAMPIASTYAQGSDDRRADFTEL
-128 GVGSSDS
+128 S
-135 DTPAMKAAASKVS
+135 AAL
-148 TASDGPLASSADGSF
+148 TG
-163 DSSTNR
+163 
-169 SKANQFKRSGLAITD
+169 
-184 VDFRRSEDGAGS
+184 VDFRRDAQGAGL
-196 IIIGLSQPSVNVDVD
+196 IKLDLSDPAVNIDINKTGSKI
-211 RSNDQIQLSFYQ
+211 RLEFYQ
-223 TNLPDR
+223 TELPDHL
-229 FDRRLDVLD
+229 DRRLDVVD
-238 FATPVKTVDSKQE
+238 FATPVTAIDTMQLGS
-251 GTTTTVTIDAS
+251 TTVVTIEAE

-273 GQYVVNIKPLSDA
+273 KQYMVSVKPLTAA
-286 EVEAQSKKF
+286 EVELHNKKF
-295 AFSGERLTLDFQDIE
+295 DFTGDRLSLNFQDIE
-310 VRSVLQIIAEFTS
+310 VRSVLQLIADFTS

-333 GNITLWLDDVP
+333 GSITLRLDKVP

-349 EIILKAKGL
+349 EIVLKAKGL
-358 DKRREGNVLMVAP
+358 DKRQEGNVLMVAP

-408 EIFELFTASRTDEG
+408 EIFELFTADDSQSG
-422 QSSGG
+422 QSGG
-427 GREGNATTT
+427 ATEGNATTS

-455 TDTEDK
+455 TDTEEK
-461 INAFK
+461 INEFK
-466 RLIDE
+466 RLISE
-471 IDMPIKQV
+471 IDVPIKQV

-502 AGIDKLAGGT
+502 AGLDKLSGGQFS
-512 VGSAFGDRTLGFS
+512 SASGDRSLGFS
-525 GRRSGLAPGAGVV
+525 GRRSGLTPGAGVV
-538 ETFKYSADEIE
+538 ETFTYQADEVE
-549 ADDGADGLPGTA
+549 VDDGPDGLPFTA
-561 DDGPTTYTRNYDIG
+561 DDITTVTQNYDFG
-575 LGDSLAVDLGVANP
+575 LGDSLAVDLGVSNP

-611 ESDGFGEIVSQPKVL
+611 ESDGYGEIVSQPKVL

-690 PTGEPSIDITQLE
+690 PTGEPSIDITQIE
-703 TQALVGN
+703 TQALVGD

-722 EEVNGTDKVPLLGDL
+722 EEVKGTEKVPMLGDI
-737 PFVGKLFRN
+737 PFLGKLFRN
-746 ELRNI
+746 DLRNI

>member
-1 MISRIKRN
+1 MISRIKCN
-9 IYFLLVLLPGLA
+9 IYFLLALLPGLA

-30 EFASLQGDQFEIKLQ
+30 EFASLQGDQFEIRLQ
-45 FSEQPPKANA
+45 FSEQPPQANA
-55 YEIGNRARLVV
+55 YEIGNPARLVV

-79 YALDFENASAAVI
+79 YALGFENANEAVI
-92 ISDGKRTRLI
+92 ISDGSRTRLI
-102 VNLNESIPFEIDSD
+102 VNLNQSIPFEIDSEN
-116 SNSVTVRAGAGA
+116 NSVTVRAGAGTKSILSA
-128 GVGSSDS
+128 QSDS
-135 DTPAMKAAASKVS
+135 LTEDGSQLVRAPVAS
-148 TASDGPLASSADGSF
+148 AQISSA
-163 DSSTNR
+163 TNI
-169 SKANQFKRSGLAITD
+169 ADAGQFKRNALAVTD
-184 VDFRRSEDGAGS
+184 VDFRRSEDGSGS
-196 IIIGLSQPSVNVDVD
+196 IVIGLSQPSVNVDIN
-211 RSNDQIQLSFYQ
+211 RSNHQIQLSFYQ
-223 TNLPDR
+223 TELPDQ
-229 FDRRLDVLD
+229 FDRRLDVVD
-238 FATPVKTVDSKQE
+238 FATPVKTIDSKQV

-273 GQYVVNIKPLSDA
+273 GQYVVNIKPLTDA
-286 EVEAQSKKF
+286 EVEEQSRKF
-295 AFSGERLTLDFQDIE
+295 AFNGERLTLDFQDIE

-358 DKRREGNVLMVAP
+358 DKRQEGNVLMVAP

-397 AFVRIKYADAA
+397 TFVRIKYADAA
-408 EIFELFTASRTDEG
+408 EIFELFTASRGDEG
-422 QSSGG
+422 QSSSG

-471 IDMPIKQV
+471 IDVPIKQV

-502 AGIDKLAGGT
+502 AGIEKLTGGT
-512 VGSAFGDRTLGFS
+512 IGSPFGDKTLGFS
-525 GRRSGLAPGAGVV
+525 GRRSGLTPGAGVK
-538 ETFKYSADEIE
+538 ETFTYSADEIE
-549 ADDGADGLPGTA
+549 TDDDGI
-561 DDGPTTYTRNYDIG
+561 TTYTRNYDIG
-575 LGDSLAVDLGVANP
+575 LGDSLAVDLGVDNP

-690 PTGEPSIDITQLE
+690 PTGEPSIDITQIE

-737 PFVGKLFRN
+737 PFLGKLFRN
-746 ELRNI
+746 DLRNI

>member
-9 IYFLLVLLPGLA
+9 IYFLLALLPGLA

-45 FSEQPPKANA
+45 FSEQPPQANA
-55 YEIGNRARLVV
+55 YEIGNPARLVV

-79 YALDFENASAAVI
+79 YALGFENASAAVI
-92 ISDGKRTRLI
+92 ISDGSRTRLI
-102 VNLNESIPFEIDSD
+102 VNLSQSIPFEIDTE
-116 SNSVTVRAGAGA
+116 SNSVTVRAGAGT
-128 GVGSSDS
+128 GVSSRADS
-135 DTPAMKAAASKVS
+135 AVAIAAASQV
-148 TASDGPLASSADGSF
+148 SSAQTST
-163 DSSTNR
+163 SSENSTV
-169 SKANQFKRSGLAITD
+169 SQFKPNGLAVTD
-184 VDFRRSEDGAGS
+184 VDFRRGEDGSGS
-196 IIIGLSQPSVNVDVD
+196 IIIGLSQPSVNVDID
-211 RSNDQIQLSFYQ
+211 RSNNQIQLSFYQ
-223 TNLPDR
+223 TALPDQ
-229 FDRRLDVLD
+229 FDRRLDVVD
-238 FATPVKTVDSKQE
+238 FATPVKHVDSKQE
-251 GTTTTVTIDAS
+251 GTTTTVTIDAA

-273 GQYVVNIKPLSDA
+273 GQYVVNIKPLTDA
-286 EVEAQSKKF
+286 EVEEQAKKF
-295 AFSGERLTLDFQDIE
+295 AFNGDKMTLDFQDIE

-358 DKRREGNVLMVAP
+358 DKRQEGNVLMVAP

-397 AFVRIKYADAA
+397 TFVRIKYADAA

-422 QSSGG
+422 QSSNG
-427 GREGNATTT
+427 GRDGNATTT

-471 IDMPIKQV
+471 IDVPIKQV

-525 GRRSGLAPGAGVV
+525 GRRSGLAPGAGVKDSF
-538 ETFKYSADEIE
+538 TYSADEIE
-549 ADDGADGLPGTA
+549 TDDDGNTI
-561 DDGPTTYTRNYDIG
+561 YTKNYDFG

-690 PTGEPSIDITQLE
+690 PTGEPSIDITQIE

-722 EEVNGTDKVPLLGDL
+722 EEVNGTDKVPFLGDL
-737 PFVGKLFRN
+737 PFLGKLFRN
-746 ELRNI
+746 DLRNV

>member
-1 MISRIKRN
+1 MSNLLGKQKMISRIKRN
-9 IYFLLVLLPGLA
+9 IYFLLALLPGLA

-30 EFASLQGDQFEIKLQ
+30 EFASLQGDQFEIRLQ

-55 YEIGNRARLVV
+55 YEIGNPARLVV

-79 YALDFENASAAVI
+79 YALGFENANEAVI
-92 ISDGKRTRLI
+92 ISDGSRTRLI
-102 VNLNESIPFEIDSD
+102 VNLNQSIPFEIDSEN
-116 SNSVTVRAGAGA
+116 NSVTVRAGAGTGIKDA
-128 GVGSSDS
+128 VSSQSDS
-135 DTPAMKAAASKVS
+135 LAVVPQVS
-148 TASDGPLASSADGSF
+148 GALGSANTATA
-163 DSSTNR
+163 
-169 SKANQFKRSGLAITD
+169 KEFKRNALAVTD
-184 VDFRRSEDGAGS
+184 VDFRRGEDGSGS
-196 IIIGLSQPSVNVDVD
+196 IVIGLSKPSVNVDID
-211 RSNDQIQLSFYQ
+211 RSNHQIQLSFYQ
-223 TNLPDR
+223 TELPDQ
-229 FDRRLDVLD
+229 FDRRLDVVD
-238 FATPVKTVDSKQE
+238 FATPVKTIDSKQE

-273 GQYVVNIKPLSDA
+273 GQYVVNIKPLTDA
-286 EVEAQSKKF
+286 EVEEQSKKF
-295 AFSGERLTLDFQDIE
+295 ALNGERLTLDFQDIE

-358 DKRREGNVLMVAP
+358 DKRQEGNVLMVAP

-397 AFVRIKYADAA
+397 TFVRIKYADAA
-408 EIFELFTASRTDEG
+408 EIFELFTASRSDEG
-422 QSSGG
+422 QSSSGS
-427 GREGNATTT
+427 REDNATTT

-471 IDMPIKQV
+471 IDVPIKQV

-512 VGSAFGDRTLGFS
+512 IGSAFGDKTLGFS
-525 GRRSGLAPGAGVV
+525 GRRSGLTPGAGVK
-538 ETFKYSADEIE
+538 ETFTYSADEIE
-549 ADDGADGLPGTA
+549 TDDDGI
-561 DDGPTTYTRNYDIG
+561 TTYTRNFDIG
-575 LGDSLAVDLGVANP
+575 LGDSLAVDLGVDNP

-690 PTGEPSIDITQLE
+690 PNGEPSIDITQIE

-737 PFVGKLFRN
+737 PFLGKLFRN
-746 ELRNI
+746 DLRNI

>member
-1 MISRIKRN
+1 MISRVKCC
-9 IYFLLVLLPGLA
+9 FLMLSLYCFSWS
-21 GAATQVTDI
+21 AAAVDNRVTDI
-30 EFASLQGDQFEIKLQ
+30 DFTSLSSDQFEISLQ
-45 FSEQPPKANA
+45 FSQRPPQPKS
-55 YEIGNRARLVV
+55 YEIAEPARLVL
-66 DFPGVESSLPQKK
+66 DFADVQSQLAKKK
-79 YALDFENASAAVI
+79 YPLSFENARDAVVV
-92 ISDGKRTRLI
+92 SDGSRTRLI
-102 VNLNESIPFEIDSD
+102 VNLNESAPFITRIEGDRLMVKVGADQSANATSAMPIASTYAQGSD
-116 SNSVTVRAGAGA
+116 DRRADFTEL
-128 GVGSSDS
+128 S
-135 DTPAMKAAASKVS
+135 AAL
-148 TASDGPLASSADGSF
+148 TG
-163 DSSTNR
+163 
-169 SKANQFKRSGLAITD
+169 
-184 VDFRRSEDGAGS
+184 VDFRRDAQGAGL
-196 IIIGLSQPSVNVDVD
+196 IKLDLSDPAVNIDINKTGSKI
-211 RSNDQIQLSFYQ
+211 RLEFYQ
-223 TNLPDR
+223 TELPDHL
-229 FDRRLDVLD
+229 DRRLDVVD
-238 FATPVKTVDSKQE
+238 FATPVTAIDTMQQGS
-251 GTTTTVTIDAS
+251 TTVVTIEAE

-273 GQYVVNIKPLSDA
+273 KQYIVSVKPLTAA
-286 EVEAQSKKF
+286 EVELHNKKF
-295 AFSGERLTLDFQDIE
+295 DFTGDRLSLNFQDIE
-310 VRSVLQIIAEFTS
+310 VRSVLQLIADFTS

-333 GNITLWLDDVP
+333 GSITLRLDKVP

-349 EIILKAKGL
+349 EIVLKAKGL
-358 DKRREGNVLMVAP
+358 DKRQEGNVLMVAP

-408 EIFELFTASRTDEG
+408 EIFELFTADDSQSG
-422 QSSGG
+422 QSGG
-427 GREGNATTT
+427 ATEGNATTS

-455 TDTEDK
+455 TDTEEK
-461 INAFK
+461 INEFK
-466 RLIDE
+466 RLISE
-471 IDMPIKQV
+471 IDVPIKQV

-502 AGIDKLAGGT
+502 AGLDKLSGGQFS
-512 VGSAFGDRTLGFS
+512 SASGDRSLGFS
-525 GRRSGLAPGAGVV
+525 GRRSGLTPGAGVV
-538 ETFKYSADEIE
+538 ETFTYQADEVE
-549 ADDGADGLPGTA
+549 VDDGPDGLPFTA
-561 DDGPTTYTRNYDIG
+561 DDITTVTRNYDFG
-575 LGDSLAVDLGVANP
+575 LGDSLAVDLGVSNP

-611 ESDGFGEIVSQPKVL
+611 ESDGYGEIVSQPKVL

-690 PTGEPSIDITQLE
+690 PTGEPSIDITQIE
-703 TQALVGN
+703 TQALVGD

-722 EEVNGTDKVPLLGDL
+722 EEVKGTEKVPMLGDI
-737 PFVGKLFRN
+737 PFLGKLFRN
-746 ELRNI
+746 DLRNI